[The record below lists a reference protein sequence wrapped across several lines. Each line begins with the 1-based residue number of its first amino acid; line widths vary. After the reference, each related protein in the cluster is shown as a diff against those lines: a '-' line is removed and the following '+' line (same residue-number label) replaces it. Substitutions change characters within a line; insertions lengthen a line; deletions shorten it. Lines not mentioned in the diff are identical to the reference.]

1 MNHKQHDKSRK
12 SERPE
17 KRRRR
22 QSGSGQQST
31 PTVHKRPVRN
41 LIPVGELA
49 RQRELNQATPL
60 IEPVVNTGTPLKGD
74 PPQKPASKADVNVK
88 SENQSRPSRRK
99 RKPAKSRTAETV
111 QTHKG
116 RSHGSRSVEKKPPVP
131 RLVTRPARD
140 RRPESKTH
148 QKSERAAYGAFERLI
163 EPLQRALSD
172 TGYETPTPIQEQSI
186 PHLLEGKD
194 ILGCAQTGTGKTA
207 AFTLPILQFLYQ
219 NGRRPVKGKP
229 RVLILAPTRELAAQ
243 IDDSVRTYGKHMRV
257 FHTVIFGGVSQVPQV
272 KKLQQGLDI
281 LVATPGRLLDLM
293 QQGHL
298 SLDGVEVFVL
308 DEADRM
314 LDMGFLPDIRK
325 VIAKLPDKR
334 HSLFFS
340 ATLPDEVLK
349 LAHTLVRNPVE
360 ITITPDQPTV
370 EKIDQKVMFV
380 GKRQKTKLLIKL
392 LEEESLDKVIV
403 FTRMKFM
410 ANRVADKLNRSGIKA
425 MPIHGNKSQTARTN
439 ALDAF
444 KRGDVRVLV
453 ATDIAARGIDVDNI
467 THVIN
472 YDLPNEAET
481 YVHRIGR
488 TARAGAEGDAVSF
501 CSVEERGYLRDIE
514 KLIRQKIPVDR
525 DHPFHGKEEPA
536 DPSDDSKGRNR
547 RRRPGPRRR

>member
-1 MNHKQHDKSRK
+1 MNDKKRDGSGK
-12 SERPE
+12 SDRQDRQ
-17 KRRRR
+17 RRRR
-22 QSGSGQQST
+22 PGNRHQTT
-31 PTVHKRPVRN
+31 PAEQKRPVRN

-49 RQRELNQATPL
+49 KRREQNEATPL
-60 IEPVVNTGTPLKGD
+60 QEPAVNTGAPPKDRTTRKPSTTADKQPKPEKQIRTPK
-74 PPQKPASKADVNVK
+74 
-88 SENQSRPSRRK
+88 RK
-99 RKPAKSRTAETV
+99 RKTQKPQSGEKSQNRKSRP
-111 QTHKG
+111 HGG
-116 RSHGSRSVEKKPPVP
+116 RRVEKRTPVP
-131 RLVTRPARD
+131 RLVTRPSREK
-140 RRPESKTH
+140 RPGSQWKPEDQTT
-148 QKSERAAYGAFERLI
+148 GAFKKLI
-163 EPLQRALSD
+163 EPLQRALAD

-186 PHLLEGKD
+186 PHLLEGRD

-207 AFTLPILQFLYQ
+207 AFTLPILQYLHQ
-219 NGRRPVKGKP
+219 NGKRPVKGKP
-229 RVLILAPTRELAAQ
+229 RVLVLAPTRELAAQ
-243 IDDSVRTYGKHMRV
+243 IDDSVRTYGKYLRV

-272 KKLQQGLDI
+272 KKLQRGLDI

-298 SLDGVEVFVL
+298 NLDAVEVFVL

-325 VIAKLPDKR
+325 VIAKLPEKR

-360 ITITPDQPTV
+360 ITIAPDQPTV

-380 GKRQKTKLLIKL
+380 GKRQKTNLLIQL
-392 LEEESLDKVIV
+392 LEAESLDKVIV

-501 CSVEERGYLRDIE
+501 CSGEERAYLRDIE

-536 DPSDDSKGRNR
+536 ESSDASRGRNR
-547 RRRPGPRRR
+547 RGRPGPRRR